1 MAVEYIDSPNAGF
14 VKLGEGV
21 GLSTITPQRKRKVK
35 KGDRAIFP
43 ITPTGAESY
52 ETTDFRPAAGF
63 TSPASTIPNVFDRY
77 KDLPGGARAG
87 GTGPES
93 SFERVILPINPN
105 GTNESITEDL
115 ELEEQLRR
123 KSFDIGLD
131 ADPSG
136 RTDPSSPNYDPTAVG
151 EQAYADVLTGGDFFS
166 SLDRFGIDQFSG
178 DAAAISFSA
187 LDKAKSDVERAQNLV
202 NKTQAGTRIGDFALN
217 ALNSANRAQQ
227 ELQTINDVIGKRG
240 AAPSGDIPTTVPEQ
254 QRDFRGL
261 TANEARFFSGQNVL
275 GSIGGTGFTTN
286 VPKASFESDEI
297 FDPVV
302 TLGFSPSVSPG
313 VTETQ
318 GEDFGAASIPTGA
331 GGAPT
336 VGSVERDFSLS
347 GINIPDAAEIEAQQG
362 FAAAEQAG
370 ADSLEDFSGLFNR
383 GGKVQSFMNMKK

>member
-77 KDLPGGARAG
+77 RTVPGGARAG

-131 ADPSG
+131 FDPSG
-136 RTDPSSPNYDPTAVG
+136 RTDPSSPNFDAQAV
-151 EQAYADVLTGGDFFS
+151 ADRDRQVALNENFMNLGVGFKDQVKVGIRDLVHRTTGGKAGRSLQDSLLDIELLGGDITKGIEGVTFS
-166 SLDRFGIDQFSG
+166 SDDNAGLNIDKDGKVTIGINNALSRLGIDATG
-178 DAAAISFSA
+178 PTLGGA
-187 LDKAKSDVERAQNLV
+187 
-202 NKTQAGTRIGDFALN
+202 
-217 ALNSANRAQQ
+217 
-227 ELQTINDVIGKRG
+227 RG
-240 AAPSGDIPTTVPEQ
+240 SV
-254 QRDFRGL
+254 
-261 TANEARFFSGQNVL
+261 
-275 GSIGGTGFTTN
+275 GGTGFTTN
-286 VPKASFESDEI
+286 VPKASFERDEI
-297 FDPVV
+297 FDPTVPGSIGGGGRGATNV
-302 TLGFSPSVSPG
+302 FAANQIFDADTGFK
-313 VTETQ
+313 
-318 GEDFGAASIPTGA
+318 GA

-336 VGSVERDFSLS
+336 VESTPQLGSDISRLQEIREERANIQADIDPTPDFDVPE
-347 GINIPDAAEIEAQQG
+347 GAGEAAG
-362 FAAAEQAG
+362 LG
-370 ADSLEDFSGLFNR
+370 ADFDFGAALGFNR